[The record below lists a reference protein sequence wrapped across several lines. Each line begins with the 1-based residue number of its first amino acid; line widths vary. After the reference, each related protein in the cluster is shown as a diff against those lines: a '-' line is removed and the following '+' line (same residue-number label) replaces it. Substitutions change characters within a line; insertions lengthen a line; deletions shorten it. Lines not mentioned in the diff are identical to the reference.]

1 MTEKEMAYFLGYNR
15 VYWNNEAEHLCS
27 TDEPSEEALQ
37 TVKDNHQ
44 NLYRIAKFLFDGDGR
59 DILDLKEITVDND
72 IVECVDTACDPNEV
86 GDRAIFIVDFKKRT
100 VNAKINYSY
109 QKKNYYLKKMRS
121 CPENIAVFSYF
132 DREWDED
139 ERESAEVSFFVVN
152 WEEKRIWTIDD
163 YAVSGAEKIKFSLF
177 YLIEKLGSVD
187 KAIEWMLLQTE
198 YNNGKAK
205 YYKLFGRDLSAGF
218 K

>member
-15 VYWNNEAEHLCS
+15 IYWNENTEHLCS
-27 TDEPSEEALQ
+27 TDEPTEEAIQ

-44 NLYRIAKFLFDGDGR
+44 NLCRIAKFLFDGDGR
-59 DILDLKEITVDND
+59 DILALKELSVDND

-86 GDRAIFIVDFKKRT
+86 GDRAIFVIDFKKRT

-109 QKKNYYLKKMRS
+109 QKKNYYLKKMRG

-139 ERESAEVSFFVVN
+139 ERESAEVSFFIVN
-152 WEEKRIWTIDD
+152 WEEKRLWTVDN
-163 YAVSGAEKIKFSLF
+163 YAVSGAEKIKSSLF
-177 YLIEKLGSVD
+177 YIIEKFGSVD

-198 YNNGKAK
+198 YNNGKTK
-205 YYKLFGRDLSAGF
+205 YYKLFGRDLSVGF